1 MQTYLG
7 NSFILSSASFLLQFR
22 FADGLDYFLI
32 ILGII
37 TALALGCCVPIN
49 LIIYGDVIQDFIQYT
64 IDAAK
69 ASHNNGYGTPTD
81 FTITIFLRNFC
92 GYLAILSNVDYTHL
106 YNILLVLKTM
116 LCFVS
121 LQNGDISSSY

>member
-1 MQTYLG
+1 MQTYLC

-49 LIIYGDVIQDFIQYT
+49 LIIYGEVIQDFIEYT

-81 FTITIFLRNFC
+81 VKITIFCAELLWLFTV
-92 GYLAILSNVDYTHL
+92 AIFSNVDYRHL
-106 YNILLVLKTM
+106 ITYYL
-116 LCFVS
+116 S
-121 LQNGDISSSY
+121 